1 MFFFSQSLDNHDPTS
16 ISNQIFY
23 MINFFK
29 KVPIDAKVL
38 GDKQKFYMK
47 IDKINLQRYPN
58 EQEDAD
64 RRIKRQV

>member
-1 MFFFSQSLDNHDPTS
+1 
-16 ISNQIFY
+16 
-23 MINFFK
+23 MIMIVK